1 MKNTTV
7 LVKTIATLEEE
18 LKTLK
23 ELQST
28 PAKNPKIAQKDTL
41 KGILKGANI
50 TDEEIGAAKKELN
63 F

>member
-7 LVKTIATLEEE
+7 LEKTIATLEEE

-28 PAKNPKIAQKDTL
+28 PAENPKITQKDTL

-50 TDEEIGAAKKELN
+50 TDEEIESAKKELN

>member
-1 MKNTTV
+1 MSKSQV
-7 LVKTIATLEEE
+7 LEKTIATLEKEV
-18 LKTLK
+18 KTLK

-28 PAKNPKIAQKDTL
+28 LAKKPETPQKDTL

-50 TDEEIGAAKKELN
+50 TDGEIEAAKKELN